1 MKFCFR
7 NPLNGS
13 KLQVMKVLMNIYC
26 SFLRVRIP
34 VRPLVR
40 ICEMA
45 GNLGRIEVQ
54 FDLLDD
60 IVFGQAM
67 FFDKLFNRFKRLL

>member
-1 MKFCFR
+1 
-7 NPLNGS
+7 
-13 KLQVMKVLMNIYC
+13 
-26 SFLRVRIP
+26 
-34 VRPLVR
+34 
-40 ICEMA
+40 MA